1 MRYGFWLILISL
13 LLISGLFVFVVWLRE
28 VPFRGVADVHTG
40 LGTVTTLFG
49 TLVGLFFGH
58 QAGSSGR
65 EKAEAARKH
74 SDAVANAAL
83 AHLDDSKVD
92 DMVDDIQRMTQSE

>member
-1 MRYGFWLILISL
+1 M
-13 LLISGLFVFVVWLRE
+13 VWLRE

-40 LGTVTTLFG
+40 LGAVTTLFG
-49 TLVGLFFGH
+49 TLVGFFFGH

-74 SDAVANAAL
+74 SDAVAKAAL
-83 AHLDDSKVD
+83 AHLDVSKVD
-92 DMVDDIQRMTQSE
+92 DIRRILRPE